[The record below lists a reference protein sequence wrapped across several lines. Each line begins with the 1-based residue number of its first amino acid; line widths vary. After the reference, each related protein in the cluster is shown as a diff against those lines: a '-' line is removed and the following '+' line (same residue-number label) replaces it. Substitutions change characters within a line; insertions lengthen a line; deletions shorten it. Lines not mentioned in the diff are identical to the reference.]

1 MSNQQQRSSDEI
13 DLNYL
18 LGSIKGSFKS
28 VLRTLFSAFDFLVK
42 YWYILVLLVIIGA
55 GTGYFLQQSQ
65 ERNRAAKILVQVNFD
80 GSSYVYNAIDLL
92 QKKIDQGDRKFLTS
106 LGLDKDKP
114 ELVSVSL
121 TPVVR
126 IQDIV
131 TRFDVNNDNRS
142 LESVLK
148 NVEFEG
154 DDDFQLSQTFDTAYK
169 YHVLE
174 VEMLPKA
181 KKEVLNGIMTYL
193 NSNEAMKSHK
203 DATVLMLT
211 DQLNNNNKI
220 IEQID
225 QLITDLRTAAT
236 TARTGN
242 AAYIVEKDDDL
253 DQLVRSKIEI
263 EKENRLVRQE
273 LLETA
278 DIAVPMTALEIFPA
292 SQSITDRKHIF
303 LPLLLVGGFL
313 LTAFV
318 LFAYRELRAIAYS
331 EDA

>member
-18 LGSIKGSFKS
+18 IDSVKGSFKGL
-28 VLRTLFSAFDFLVK
+28 LRTLFSAFDFLVK
-42 YWYILVLLVIIGA
+42 WWYVLLLLIIIGA
-55 GTGYFLQQSQ
+55 GAGYFLQQNQ
-65 ERNRAAKILVQVNFD
+65 ERNRAAKVLVQVNFD
-80 GSSYVYNAIDLL
+80 GSSYLYTAVDLL

-121 TPVVR
+121 SPVVR

-154 DDDFQLSQTFDTAYK
+154 DDDFVLSQTFDTAYK
-169 YHVLE
+169 YHILE
-174 VEMLPKA
+174 VEMLPGS
-181 KKEVLNGIMTYL
+181 KKEVLNGVMAYF
-193 NSNEAMKSHK
+193 NGNEAMKSHK
-203 DATVLMLT
+203 DATVAMLT
-211 DQLNNNNKI
+211 DQFNNNTKI

-225 QLITDLRTAAT
+225 QLIVDLRTAAS

-278 DIAVPMTALEIFPA
+278 DIVVPMTALEIFPA

-303 LPLLLVGGFL
+303 LPIVLVAGFL
-313 LTAFV
+313 LTAFI
-318 LFAYRELRAIAYS
+318 LFAYRKLRAIAYS